1 MKNIDDLY
9 NYAKDKN
16 IKVKR
21 KNFEKEFGEN
31 IDVKGLC
38 LTDMKK
44 CNIYLDTKF
53 NNTTEEK
60 CVLAEEIGHFETG
73 IASSK
78 LSKID
83 EENLLIRSIN
93 EFRAKKWAVHKLI
106 PFELFKSFL
115 NTNLSKFEVAEQ
127 LEVTEEIVDIACFVY
142 EPYLLN

>member
-1 MKNIDDLY
+1 MKNIEDLY

-38 LTDMKK
+38 LTNMKK
-44 CNIYLDTKF
+44 CNIYLDTQF

-73 IASSK
+73 ITSSLLSK
-78 LSKID
+78 LD

-93 EFRAKKWAVHKLI
+93 EFRAKKWAVSKLI

-115 NTNLSKFEVAEQ
+115 DTNLSKFEVAEQ
-127 LEVTEEIVDIACFVY
+127 LDVTEEIIDIACFVY
-142 EPYLLN
+142 EPLLY

>member
-1 MKNIDDLY
+1 MKNIEDLY

-16 IKVKR
+16 IKIKR

-38 LTDMKK
+38 LTNMKK
-44 CNIYLDTKF
+44 CNIYLDTHF

-73 IASSK
+73 ITSSLLSK
-78 LSKID
+78 LD

-93 EFRAKKWAVHKLI
+93 EFRAKKWAVSKLI

-115 NTNLSKFEVAEQ
+115 DTNLSKFEVAEQ
-127 LEVTEEIVDIACFVY
+127 LDVTEEIIDIACFVY
-142 EPYLLN
+142 EPLLY

>member
-1 MKNIDDLY
+1 MKNIEDLY

-44 CNIYLDTKF
+44 CNIYLDTQF
-53 NNTTEEK
+53 SNTTEEK

-73 IASSK
+73 ITSSL
-78 LSKID
+78 LSKVD
-83 EENLLIRSIN
+83 EENLFIRSIN
-93 EFRAKKWAVHKLI
+93 EFRAKKWVVRKLI

-115 NTNLSKFEVAEQ
+115 DTNLSKFEVAEQ
-127 LEVTEEIVDIACFVY
+127 LDVTEEIVDIACFVY
-142 EPYLLN
+142 EPLLY